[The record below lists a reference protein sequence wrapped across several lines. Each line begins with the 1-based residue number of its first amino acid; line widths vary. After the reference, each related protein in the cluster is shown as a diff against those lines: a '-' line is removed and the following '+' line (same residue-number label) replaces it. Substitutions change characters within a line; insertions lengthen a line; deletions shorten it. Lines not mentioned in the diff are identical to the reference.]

1 MNQKSRNCVFFMFT
15 AAIISTC
22 MGLMIY
28 YSGFEHESRNAKNIF
43 LAIVIVLFF
52 QLLIGEPIKFLL
64 IALDMSIWPR
74 SMPKYRKYQDEEDS
88 DEEYNRL
95 NFLKH
100 RLRAM
105 RVQILI
111 TERYRNEVLTQEYK
125 IIAQDLFLYGKY
137 FLILIGVVL
146 VSRDEL
152 LYYNTRRLNM
162 LLMNNH
168 STYIGLKEV
177 YHLNQLFDFVQSSLI
192 DAFNYDANDT
202 GVYSWVHS
210 FQTKMVS
217 VVRLRQLRLANEHMG
232 WNDPEF
238 TDQPYLPNWQLPY
251 YHMHYAEKYWRI
263 YEPWIPHV
271 EKDFA
276 SRVLLNY
283 NHLGKF
289 TDYPEL
295 KGYVA
300 LLARQK
306 ENSMKILEFLT
317 ESHWLTYNTSAVF
330 LDFTLYNVDA
340 DMFSVCTL
348 RVEQTPFGGI
358 IPDVYCDSIELV
370 DDVLQTSYVTL
381 VVLLIYVIVL
391 LQFIHSFLVQL
402 WYEPF
407 RLRSMWNKLDLIII
421 VLNVAMIGVV
431 VTRTTI
437 VAAMLKRLEGAN
449 KLDFLDFRKPGRLLA
464 LANILT
470 GFLIC
475 ATTLR
480 LWKVMQFARVFQ
492 IFTKTLYLAWK
503 ALAITAL
510 AITIILM
517 AFVIAFVTING
528 NNSSHFVRPVK
539 SVVTSMC
546 FAFGFISE
554 IKPNDLFH
562 GGKYLGIVMYAALGF
577 VIPVLLINV
586 FVTLIHDYFTAAK
599 IIGDA
604 KFKRQITFL
613 EFLRVEFN
621 GVHHFIRN
629 LPFCKRQYKRNN
641 RTVAENIQRILDERD
656 RQKILKARSASSIL
670 TNVATI
676 EVEKDEETL
685 QAEYREHIE
694 HICAISKILHIQIEI
709 LERVIFDE
717 VSDETKDWNK
727 RRISRRPDG
736 NDQPPDPQDG
746 KPSNRYD
753 SFV

>member
-1 MNQKSRNCVFFMFT
+1 MNQRSINCAFFMFT

-28 YSGFEHESRNAKNIF
+28 FSGFEHEARNAKNIF
-43 LAIVIVLFF
+43 IAIVIVLFF
-52 QLLIGEPIKFLL
+52 QLLIAEPIKLML

-74 SMPKYRKYQDEEDS
+74 SMPKYRKYQDEEDNNV
-88 DEEYNRL
+88 EEYNRL
-95 NFLKH
+95 NFLKR

-105 RVQILI
+105 RVQTLI
-111 TERYRNEVLTQEYK
+111 TERYRNETLTQEYR

-137 FLILIGVVL
+137 FLILIGLVL
-146 VSRDEL
+146 VSRDDL
-152 LYYNTRRLNM
+152 MYYNTHRLEK
-162 LLMNNH
+162 LLMYNH
-168 STYIGLKEV
+168 SSYIGLKEV

-192 DAFNYDANDT
+192 DAFSYDANDT
-202 GVYSWVHS
+202 GVNSWVHS
-210 FQTKMVS
+210 TQTKMVS
-217 VVRLRQLRLANEHMG
+217 VVRLRQLRLAEEHMG

-238 TDQPYLPNWQLPY
+238 TDQPYMPDWQLPY
-251 YHMHYAEKYWRI
+251 YHMLYAQKYWRI
-263 YEPWIPHV
+263 YEPWIPLV
-271 EKDFA
+271 EKNFA
-276 SRVLLNY
+276 SRVLLNF
-283 NHLGKF
+283 NHVGKF
-289 TDYPEL
+289 QNYPEL

-306 ENSMKILEFLT
+306 ANSMKILEFLT
-317 ESHWLTYNTSAVF
+317 ETHWLTYNTSAVF
-330 LDFTLYNVDA
+330 LDFTLYNVDS

-370 DDVLQTSYVTL
+370 DDVLQTGYVTL
-381 VVLLIYVIVL
+381 FVLLIYVIVL
-391 LQFIHSFLVQL
+391 LQFMHAFLVQL
-402 WYEPF
+402 WYQPG

-437 VAAMLKRLEGAN
+437 VAAMLKRLEGTN

-480 LWKVMQFARVFQ
+480 LWKVMQFAKVFQ

-517 AFVIAFVTING
+517 AFGIAFVTING
-528 NNSSHFVRPVK
+528 NNSSHFIRPVT
-539 SVVTSMC
+539 SVVTSIC
-546 FAFGFISE
+546 FSFGFMSE

-562 GGKYLGIVMYAALGF
+562 GGKYLGIAMYAALGF
-577 VIPVLLINV
+577 VISVLLINV

-599 IIGDA
+599 SIGDA
-604 KFKRQITFL
+604 KFRRQITFL
-613 EFLRVEFN
+613 EFLRVEFYS
-621 GVHHFIRN
+621 VHRFFHN
-629 LPFCKRQYKRNN
+629 LPFIKKKYKRNN
-641 RTVAENIQRILDERD
+641 RTVAENIQRILAERD
-656 RQKILKARSASSIL
+656 RQHILKQRSTRSIFSSVK
-670 TNVATI
+670 TV
-676 EVEKDEETL
+676 EVEKDEDTL
-685 QAEYREHIE
+685 QAEYRERIE
-694 HICAISKILHIQIEI
+694 HICAISKILTIQIEI

-717 VSDETKDWNK
+717 VTDDKKSKQ
-727 RRISRRPDG
+727 RRRSQRPQE
-736 NDQPPDPQDG
+736 NDQPPGPQDD
-746 KPSNRYD
+746 KPSNKYD